1 MRSAW
6 GHVTHPCQ
14 RGLRVWEVTSGQEH
28 YGPQTNQLQRAG
40 YQGVPGTLSL
50 FLREPGPLHAILGAL
65 KRESEREKEHV
76 CALQTPGEASRI
88 RLLGQFVSPLLVP
101 WTFPRICH
109 MPRGCQN
116 AQWAQGRSWGP
127 KKQERGCDSATREL
141 RTHCW
146 GHSDE
151 QDKQSLV
158 VELLVLAVVGSE
170 DH

>member
-109 MPRGCQN
+109 MPCGARMPSGPRG
-116 AQWAQGRSWGP
+116 GHGGPRSRSVAVTLP
-127 KKQERGCDSATREL
+127 
-141 RTHCW
+141 
-146 GHSDE
+146 
-151 QDKQSLV
+151 LV
-158 VELLVLAVVGSE
+158 N
-170 DH
+170 